1 MIKKNYTKDVCG
13 TKTTIILTKFKTK
26 TTITAKNNTDSKR
39 ILINITGFLIGWES
53 RSWYD

>member
-26 TTITAKNNTDSKR
+26 TIITAKNNTDSKR